1 MIEQLFLSSA
11 IKRFKEY
18 KGLGDKT
25 LNQLND
31 QEVHFTPNQVSNSI
45 AVIIQH
51 MNGNMLSRWTN
62 FLTEDGEKEWRNRD
76 DEFEVHQCSKQ
87 ELMDKWEQGWKVV
100 LNTLESLTPADL
112 SGTITIRS
120 QPLNVVD
127 AINRQMAHYAS
138 HVGQMVYIG
147 RWIKKEQWTS
157 LSIPKNKSKEFNEKM
172 FGSGT
177 R

>member
-1 MIEQLFLSSA
+1 
-11 IKRFKEY
+11 
-18 KGLGDKT
+18 
-25 LNQLND
+25 
-31 QEVHFTPNQVSNSI
+31 
-45 AVIIQH
+45 
-51 MNGNMLSRWTN
+51 
-62 FLTEDGEKEWRNRD
+62 
-76 DEFEVHQCSKQ
+76 VHQCSKQ

-100 LNTLESLTPADL
+100 LDTLESLTPADL

-172 FGSGT
+172 FGPGAK
-177 R
+177 